1 MTTVLNRMLAIRA
14 VAAGAYK
21 LSGPCNDCGQEE
33 GLVAFPLPFSVSIA
47 ICRRCRFSRTGIED
61 RRGLVSATATIS
73 SPPALPSSVDAR
85 EPFPSEVGGFP
96 SEPAEIARPTID
108 EIRAEIAALD
118 ELDRELDRIIDAADQ
133 AAEDPPAAEPVDEVE
148 GIFAPWDDDVDDVKR
163 R

>member
-1 MTTVLNRMLAIRA
+1 MTVLNRMLAIRA

-21 LSGPCNDCGQEE
+21 VAGPCHDCGQEE

-47 ICRRCRFSRTGIED
+47 ICRRCRFSRTGIPD
-61 RRGLVSATATIS
+61 RRGLVTGTATVS
-73 SPPALPSSVDAR
+73 SPPLLPAVVDENPTSA
-85 EPFPSEVGGFP
+85 P
-96 SEPAEIARPTID
+96 EISPQSID

-118 ELDRELDRIIDAADQ
+118 ELDRELDRMIDAADQ
-133 AAEDPPAAEPVDEVE
+133 ATEDPPTAEPFDEVE